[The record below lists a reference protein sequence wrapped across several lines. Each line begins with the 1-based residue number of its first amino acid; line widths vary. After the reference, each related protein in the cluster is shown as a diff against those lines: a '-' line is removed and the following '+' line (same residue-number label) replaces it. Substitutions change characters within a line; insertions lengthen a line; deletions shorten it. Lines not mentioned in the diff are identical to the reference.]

1 MAFVC
6 SMHHRRPFYEQVG
19 QEIKLT
25 SMNSRQIHTS
35 KRLLWASAV
44 PVKTFWFSP
53 STHGTSHFCRDSIP
67 VVRKTPF
74 ILRVIRQA
82 RSPFKMEMPR

>member
-35 KRLLWASAV
+35 KRLRFRLSLGN
-44 PVKTFWFSP
+44 SEI
-53 STHGTSHFCRDSIP
+53 S
-67 VVRKTPF
+67 
-74 ILRVIRQA
+74 
-82 RSPFKMEMPR
+82 